1 MERARGVSG
10 RGDDIEAS
18 VFEFEFLGRPAS
30 EFELFRRLKMQG
42 VKFLTHFFFLILVLL
57 RYNSSAPSGV
67 FYSNSP
73 FLTNHGKI
81 SRGFGSFTALTLV
94 SLG

>member
-10 RGDDIEAS
+10 RGDAIEAS
-18 VFEFEFLGRPAS
+18 VF

-42 VKFLTHFFFLILVLL
+42 VKFLTFFLILVLL

-81 SRGFGSFTALTLV
+81 SRGFGSFTALTL

>member
-1 MERARGVSG
+1 MERARDVSG
-10 RGDDIEAS
+10 RGDTMEAS
-18 VFEFEFLGRPAS
+18 IFEFEFLGRPAS

-42 VKFLTHFFFLILVLL
+42 VKFLTYFFLILVLL

-81 SRGFGSFTALTLV
+81 SRGFGSFTALTL

>member
-10 RGDDIEAS
+10 RGDAIEAS

-30 EFELFRRLKMQG
+30 EFELFRRLKIQG
-42 VKFLTHFFFLILVLL
+42 VKFLTYFLILVLL

-81 SRGFGSFTALTLV
+81 SRGFGSFTALTL